1 MTPCD
6 IEAAIDYA
14 AGIVG
19 VKTLKPQQ
27 REALLSF
34 ALGKDVFVSLP
45 TGFGK
50 SFCYVLLPPVFDHLR
65 RCEETSIVLCISP
78 LTALMMEQRAK
89 FSLRGVR
96 TDFIGQLQQD
106 IQAMSTVQ
114 KGQVQLLYSSPESIL
129 CNPQWRDMLQLEVYQ
144 RNLVAIVVDEAHCIT
159 MWLVIQYN
167 YSA

>member
-89 FSLRGVR
+89 FSLRGNL
-96 TDFIGQLQQD
+96 DFQNVLYNAKYHCHPYIL
-106 IQAMSTVQ
+106 STTVLCD
-114 KGQVQLLYSSPESIL
+114 KES
-129 CNPQWRDMLQLEVYQ
+129 N
-144 RNLVAIVVDEAHCIT
+144 RNGKCLF
-159 MWLVIQYN
+159 
-167 YSA
+167 

>member
-45 TGFGK
+45 
-50 SFCYVLLPPVFDHLR
+50 
-65 RCEETSIVLCISP
+65 I
-78 LTALMMEQRAK
+78 
-89 FSLRGVR
+89 
-96 TDFIGQLQQD
+96 
-106 IQAMSTVQ
+106 
-114 KGQVQLLYSSPESIL
+114 
-129 CNPQWRDMLQLEVYQ
+129 
-144 RNLVAIVVDEAHCIT
+144 
-159 MWLVIQYN
+159 
-167 YSA
+167 

>member
-27 REALLSF
+27 REELLSF

-50 SFCYVLLPPVFDHLR
+50 SFCYVLLLPVFDHLR

-114 KGQVQLLYSSPESIL
+114 KGQVG
-129 CNPQWRDMLQLEVYQ
+129 
-144 RNLVAIVVDEAHCIT
+144 VDP
-159 MWLVIQYN
+159 
-167 YSA
+167 